1 MEALP
6 RAVVELARRAALTGL
21 EALPGAVV
29 ELARR
34 AALTGLEALP
44 RAVVE
49 LARRTALAGRST
61 LLGRHTLLGLPRSS
75 LGRGGLGLLGRLG
88 ARAAGWGAGACL
100 GASGAAAAGAFCC
113 AAAAGAAFPT
123 GLPALGPRRFRLLR
137 RRLRRWRAGR
147 HGDRGFGVRRRLL
160 PPQFLQLLGEPLLLP
175 LPARLLGRQLDA
187 ANRVY
192 LFLGPLLRGTDSLL
206 KIPRGLIEFLR
217 NLLYLCF
224 RHLFSHPRF

>member
-1 MEALP
+1 M
-6 RAVVELARRAALTGL
+6 
-21 EALPGAVV
+21 
-29 ELARR
+29 
-34 AALTGLEALP
+34 EALP

-61 LLGRHTLLGLPRSS
+61 LLGLPKSS

-88 ARAAGWGAGACL
+88 GRSCGLGRRCL
-100 GASGAAAAGAFCC
+100 FRGLGRRSGGRFLLC
-113 AAAAGAAFPT
+113 GGRRRGRF
-123 GLPALGPRRFRLLR
+123 LPGCRLLGPRRFRLLR
-137 RRLRRWRAGR
+137 RRLRRRRAGR
-147 HGDRGFGVRRRLL
+147 HGDRGFSLSRRLL

-175 LPARLLGRQLDA
+175 LPARLLGQTHFDA